1 YAAASVTCVGAV
13 ACAIFTPRA
22 GVARGSRATWSEV
35 LAQLSRPSVQ
45 LLVVLMFASSF
56 SFGFMFGTF
65 ATYGTTVFGAAVMSF
80 VAFGFYVAR
89 LPASIIAGW
98 ATDRFGV
105 TPTLGVAFGLA
116 AVA

>member
-1 YAAASVTCVGAV
+1 
-13 ACAIFTPRA
+13 R
-22 GVARGSRATWSEV
+22 
-35 LAQLSRPSVQ
+35 AQLSRPSVQ

-65 ATYGTTVFGAAVMSF
+65 ATYGTTVYGAAMMSF
-80 VAFGFYVAR
+80 VAFGFYLAR

-98 ATDRFGV
+98 AADRFGV

-116 AVA
+116 AVAVAAAAAQFGFVTLVVATVALGVIQGALPV